1 MTGQTSF
8 GTGDINLAASLITL
22 GIPPDA
28 TEPVR
33 LIACEN
39 GKDYTRFHVG
49 HLSYCGKYQTAAMM
63 AGWSDPVT
71 FKLWGPNHP
80 LNVLMGFIT
89 ARPRGCSNLDQWLE
103 HASEFLKMPMDVVR
117 SNFKSITKTCQ
128 ASPECPSSYVLAFV
142 RNRIEKYDEPR
153 QGVFYNSGKSSKTHS
168 RFPTFAL
175 KIRLYETTKST
186 ARKRLGC
193 SQGTQK
199 IHPLSSI
206 VLAVGLASRCAQKPG
221 ALRRR
226 NNDER
231 RWRTLFCLYRPKH

>member
-71 FKLWGPNHP
+71 FKLLGPNHP

-103 HASEFLKMPMDVVR
+103 HAAAFLKMPMDAVR

-142 RNRIEKYDEPR
+142 RNRIDLIAAAKKTE
-153 QGVFYNSGKSSKTHS
+153 SKG
-168 RFPTFAL
+168 L
-175 KIRLYETTKST
+175 VKNMM
-186 ARKRLGC
+186 
-193 SQGTQK
+193 SQGRAFSIIPAKAPKRIQDFL
-199 IHPLSSI
+199 LSH
-206 VLAVGLASRCAQKPG
+206 
-221 ALRRR
+221 LR
-226 NNDER
+226 
-231 RWRTLFCLYRPKH
+231 